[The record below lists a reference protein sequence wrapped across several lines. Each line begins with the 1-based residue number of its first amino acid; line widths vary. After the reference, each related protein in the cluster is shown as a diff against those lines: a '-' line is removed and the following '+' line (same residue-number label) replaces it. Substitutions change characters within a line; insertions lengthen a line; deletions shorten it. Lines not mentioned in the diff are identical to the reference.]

1 MVLIECMERS
11 RIVLLATYRRE
22 YEESW
27 SQSPYFSEI
36 EVEPLSL
43 EDTRC
48 LVAAVLGNDR
58 TYASIGDEL
67 AVRSGGNPFF
77 LEEVVRSLVETNVLV
92 GAIGAY
98 VLIVRLISCE
108 FLLRCRL
115 PYRSELID

>member
-1 MVLIECMERS
+1 MLRISHDIPLLLVVEDMHWIDNASQTALDVLIECMERS

-67 AVRSGGNPFF
+67 AVRSGGNPIL
-77 LEEVVRSLVETNVLV
+77 LEEVVR
-92 GAIGAY
+92 
-98 VLIVRLISCE
+98 
-108 FLLRCRL
+108 
-115 PYRSELID
+115 